1 MAAAL
6 RFARATTVDGEQIR
20 DCLNAAFSDYVI
32 RMPALDSNAWPVF
45 LQRQGVDLVLSRVA
59 IEGDRVNSFALV
71 CPRSDDRWRIAVMG
85 ARPEAR
91 GSGAAPRLLDETIEE
106 ARSRGVAFV
115 ELEVFAQNERAF
127 RLYRSRGMESACELK
142 GFEAPAG
149 SPARLLDTSSVSPET
164 ARRHANEIERSS
176 IAALPWQVCGDA
188 ISRLTGMV
196 YCWQR
201 GTAQLVFTEAPGLI
215 VVQSL
220 LDSDERYASAADLL
234 LALRA
239 TFPEAALRAPQL
251 QVASLAA
258 KAFEA
263 AGWVGSPLY
272 QHLMVRKA

>member
-1 MAAAL
+1 MAANLDVAQ
-6 RFARATTVDGEQIR
+6 ASAVDGEQIR

-32 RMPALDSNAWPVF
+32 RMPALDSEGWRVF
-45 LQRQGVDLVLSRVA
+45 LHRQGVDLALSRVA
-59 IEGDRVNSFALV
+59 TDGGRVVSFALV
-71 CPRSDDRWRIAVMG
+71 CPRAKDRWRIAVMG
-85 ARPEAR
+85 SRSEAR
-91 GSGAAPRLLDETIEE
+91 GTGAAPRLLDETIGD

-127 RLYRSRGMESACELK
+127 RLYRSRGMDSACDLK

-149 SPARLLDTSSVSPET
+149 SPARLLDVKSVTLEA
-164 ARRHANEIERSS
+164 ARLRASEIERSS
-176 IAALPWQVCGDA
+176 NAALPWQVCGDA

-196 YCWQR
+196 YCWQA
-201 GTAQLVFTEAPGLI
+201 GTGQIVFLEAPGLI

-220 LDSDERYASAADLL
+220 LDADERYARATDLL

-239 TFPEAALRAPQL
+239 TFPEAVMRAPQL

-263 AGWVGSPLY
+263 AGWVASPLY